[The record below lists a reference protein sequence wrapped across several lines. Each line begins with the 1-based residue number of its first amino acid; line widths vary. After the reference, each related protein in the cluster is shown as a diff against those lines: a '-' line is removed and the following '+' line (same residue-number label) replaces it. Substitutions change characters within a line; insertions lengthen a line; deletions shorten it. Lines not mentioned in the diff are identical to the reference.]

1 MIAVRDQKS
10 KMLFNVCIFTYG
22 NRLKDSFERFFEFV
36 SLFVSLKVDD
46 CLEAF
51 ILYIHMDDDL
61 Y

>member
-22 NRLKDSFERFFEFV
+22 NRLKDSFERFFESV
-36 SLFVSLKVDD
+36 FVSLKVDD

>member
-22 NRLKDSFERFFEFV
+22 NRLKDSFERFFE
-36 SLFVSLKVDD
+36 SIFVSLKVDD

>member
-1 MIAVRDQKS
+1 MIAVWDQKS

-22 NRLKDSFERFFEFV
+22 NRLKDSFERFFESV
-36 SLFVSLKVDD
+36 FVSLKVDD

>member
-1 MIAVRDQKS
+1 MIAVQDQKS

-22 NRLKDSFERFFEFV
+22 NRLKDSFERFFESV
-36 SLFVSLKVDD
+36 FVSLKVDD
-46 CLEAF
+46 CLEVF